1 MNLGGKGTVSTGG
14 ERTEEEFAIAGRSG
28 ITEMGE
34 AEVVVEVITRI

>member
-1 MNLGGKGTVSTGG
+1 MNLGGKGIVSTGG
-14 ERTEEEFAIAGRSG
+14 ERTEGESGIVGRSG